1 MIWEFFKMLGS
12 SRVATVKGRVEGKAL
27 GYKAKAR
34 AKVTRKFNEA
44 IDKPVSAAKNKASK
58 GKGDASKGGVA
69 KAGKASKGKKDGMG
83 FFGRKKD
90 GNSGDSSPDESFSEE
105 AKTAMVDISG
115 LVTEERQDVVGWVV
129 PTSGTQKGQDFRLID
144 GKNLMGTAAD
154 AEVVLTD
161 AYMSSR
167 HATIRHEKGRFM
179 LIDLD
184 STNGTFAN
192 GDRVT
197 KNEIFDNDTIRLG
210 RTDLKFK
217 SLH

>member
-1 MIWEFFKMLGS
+1 MLWDFFKMLGQ

-27 GYKAKAR
+27 GVKAKAR
-34 AKVTRKFNEA
+34 AKVTRKFNDA
-44 IDKPVSAAKNKASK
+44 IDKPLAAAK
-58 GKGDASKGGVA
+58 GKV
-69 KAGKASKGKKDGMG
+69 KGKKAGAQEAGAQKGGKAKAKKGGMG
-83 FFGRKKD
+83 IFGKKGGD
-90 GNSGDSSPDESFSEE
+90 GGGGASQEENFSDD

-115 LVTEERQDVVGWVV
+115 LGGETSADVVGWVV
-129 PTSGTQKGQDFRLID
+129 PTSGSQKGQDFRLID

-167 HATIRHEKGRFM
+167 HATIRHENGRFM

-184 STNGTFAN
+184 STNGTFVN
-192 GDRVT
+192 GDRIT
-197 KNEIFDNDTIRLG
+197 KHELFDNDSIRLG

-217 SLH
+217 SLY